1 VDQSSPRPIDVLPT
15 CVACGRSELSI
26 VSFATRPVHLGRCES
41 CGLCWLLDPPIGS
54 ELAGL
59 YASGFY
65 EPAPARGGPLVRQ
78 LHRLNNAIRLREL
91 NAMEPG
97 RLLDVGCG
105 KGRFLAAASAV
116 GWEVLGIEFALASAE
131 AARAAYGVDVIAG
144 DFLDVPLQGGFDA
157 VTMWHVLEHLPD
169 PSAAVARAAGLLR
182 PGGRIVISVPNI
194 DSLQAHFGGEHWFH
208 LDLPRHLFHFSPRS
222 LSALVERA
230 GLRVARIGHFYPEM
244 EAIGLVQTMLNR
256 AGFEDNLLYR
266 FAKRDPS
273 APSGRRVYASLA
285 LALAAAPVAVAW
297 SGIAALLSTG
307 ASIQLVAER
316 PM

>member
-1 VDQSSPRPIDVLPT
+1 
-15 CVACGRSELSI
+15 LSI
-26 VSFATRPVHLGRCES
+26 VSFTTRPVRLGRCET
-41 CGLCWLLDPPIGS
+41 CGLCWLLDPPTGS

-65 EPAPARGGPLVRQ
+65 EPAPARGGALVRE

-91 NAMEPG
+91 KAMEPG

-105 KGRFLAAASAV
+105 KGRFLEAARAA
-116 GWEVLGIEFALASAE
+116 GWDVLGIEFAPASAE
-131 AARAAYGVDVIAG
+131 AARAAYGVEVIVG
-144 DFLDVPLQGGFDA
+144 DFLELALEGGFDA
-157 VTMWHVLEHLPD
+157 VTMWHVLEHVPD
-169 PSAAVARAAGLLR
+169 PAAAVARAADLLR
-182 PGGRIVISVPNI
+182 PGGRIVISVPNLA
-194 DSLQAHFGGEHWFH
+194 SLQARFGGERWFH

-230 GLRVARIGHFYPEM
+230 GLRVARIGHLYPEM
-244 EAIGLVQTMLNR
+244 EAIGLIQTTLNR

-273 APSGRRVYASLA
+273 APSGPRVYASLA

-297 SGIAALLSTG
+297 SGIAPLLRTG

-316 PM
+316 PA